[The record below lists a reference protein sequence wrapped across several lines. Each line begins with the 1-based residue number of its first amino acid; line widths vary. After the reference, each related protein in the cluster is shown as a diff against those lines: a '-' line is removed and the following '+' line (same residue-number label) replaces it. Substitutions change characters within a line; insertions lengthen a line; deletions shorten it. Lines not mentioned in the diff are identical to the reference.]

1 MSYAKIVILF
11 DFARKNTQSF
21 IISSNIT
28 IFALMKRAIVIGA
41 SSGIGREVCELLL
54 AGGWNVGIAARREE
68 KLMEIKKAYPGRVEA
83 MRIDVT
89 SSDAPARLL
98 DLAGLMG
105 GVNLFVY
112 CAGVGKQNT
121 GLDQAV
127 ELSTVDVNVKGFTA
141 MVGTMFN
148 YMAGNLGG
156 DIAVISSIA
165 GTKGLGAAPSYS
177 ATKAYQNIY
186 VQALEQLANMR
197 RLHIRF
203 TDIRPGFVDTPLLDG
218 GGHYPMLMDKTVVA
232 RKLVRAVEAHRHV
245 QVIDWRYRVLVAL
258 WRAIPSWLWRKMNV
272 KS

>member
-41 SSGIGREVCELLL
+41 SSGIGREVCEQLL
-54 AGGWNVGIAARREE
+54 AGGWNVGVAARREE

-203 TDIRPGFVDTPLLDG
+203 TDIRRCLMAVDITRCSW
-218 GGHYPMLMDKTVVA
+218 T
-232 RKLVRAVEAHRHV
+232 R
-245 QVIDWRYRVLVAL
+245 
-258 WRAIPSWLWRKMNV
+258 PSWHANLCVPWRPTAMC
-272 KS
+272 KSSIGVTACWWRCGGQYLLGFGGK